1 MRDCFNSFPKDCCV
15 YLCWEALPSA
25 IAGHTAR
32 MWENNCKYHFK
43 FTTQITVQEIS
54 KHFQTIATII
64 TIIEATSKRPKKR
77 PFLHL
82 LTRTHVMEDHN
93 CASIFI
99 KLQLNQLCEY
109 NSEHMSNLMNSCYW
123 KSTNIH
129 QNTMHKTSQY
139 HIISTQE
146 YILNHPILH
155 YTVLYVYTV

>member
-15 YLCWEALPSA
+15 YLCWEALLSA

-54 KHFQTIATII
+54 KHFQKIATII
-64 TIIEATSKRPKKR
+64 EAISKRSKKA
-77 PFLHL
+77 FFAFIN
-82 LTRTHVMEDHN
+82 TDSFHVMEDHN
-93 CASIFI
+93 CASIWSNFSWI
-99 KLQLNQLCEY
+99 NYVNTILNICQIWWTFATG
-109 NSEHMSNLMNSCYW
+109 NQH
-123 KSTNIH
+123 NIH

-155 YTVLYVYTV
+155 YTVLYVYAV